1 MKVLIATD
9 GSEYSRAA
17 IDECCRLLEKQADA
31 EIRIISVF
39 EFLTPI
45 PGPYL
50 VSAEYVQL
58 IDEEAQERARSNV
71 EKAFFQI
78 SEKFPALAGKTS
90 TKVGGGMPAQQIVE
104 EAESWGADLIACGSH
119 GFGFWKRAWIGSVSS
134 ALVHHA
140 PCSVMVVRAKEE
152 AQSATAQ

>member
-17 IDECCRLLEKQADA
+17 IDQCCRMCEKQANA

-39 EFLTPI
+39 ELLTPTA
-45 PGPYL
+45 GPYI
-50 VSAEYVQL
+50 VSAEYVQM
-58 IDEEAQERARSNV
+58 IDDEAQVRARSNV
-71 EKAFFQI
+71 EKGFVQI
-78 SEKFPALAGKTS
+78 SEKFPALARQTS
-90 TKVGGGMPAQQIVE
+90 TKVIGGMPARQIVE
-104 EAESWGADLIACGSH
+104 EAENWGADLIACGSH
-119 GFGFWKRAWIGSVSS
+119 GYSFWKRAWLGSVSS

-152 AQSATAQ
+152 AQTAAQ